1 MLTPLKS
8 KKFIKVVEKII
19 DKHNNN
25 NKEIEKS
32 YVVSYKFFD
41 WKFKISKF
49 KKEILAKKKVLDEM
63 KK

>member
-8 KKFIKVVEKII
+8 KKFIKVAEKII
-19 DKHNNN
+19 EKHNNS
-25 NKEIEKS
+25 NKEIEKN

-49 KKEILAKKKVLDEM
+49 KKEILTKKKAYEEM
-63 KK
+63 